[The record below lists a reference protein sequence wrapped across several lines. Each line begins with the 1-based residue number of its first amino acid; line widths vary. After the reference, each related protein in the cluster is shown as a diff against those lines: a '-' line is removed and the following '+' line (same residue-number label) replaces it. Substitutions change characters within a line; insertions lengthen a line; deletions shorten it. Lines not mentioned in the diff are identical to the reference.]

1 MNLKDFRAQYPMY
14 DSMSDEDLV
23 NGLHEKFYSNMPL
36 EDFHKR
42 IEYAPAKATKVTTPA
57 PASTAP
63 PEDEGFF
70 SHLTRTAGNT
80 LPQFVG
86 TAGAAQAVTGLAL
99 GKLGASDTGKE
110 YIEKGLEKMKYAEEH
125 TETRET
131 DEFTNALHKGVGSVM
146 SEWLPSMIGSGVG
159 NAAETLAFMGLG
171 AGVGA
176 LTGAGVGAIPGAVA
190 GAVEKTLVKQ
200 GIKNAAKEIAE
211 KEIEK
216 NVAKGM
222 AKTEAK
228 VLGKTAADKFYE
240 AEATK
245 VAQDMVAK
253 AAYRQA
259 AAKGIGATAGMV
271 GQAGIHGA
279 GEVTGQA
286 YQAEQQR
293 AQQEGRETDINNLDL
308 TRIIPAAVL
317 HSAADYFNEKIGLGA
332 LNLPAAAGESLIL
345 DVLKNI
351 FVTGTKETGGELAQT
366 ILERFGAHLSLAD
379 ADALNDYI
387 NTIAASYGMSVGPG
401 TVGGVKAHL
410 VTKVGTQQKT
420 AEGMEEIRRKGTSAG
435 EVKDNVASATDAETL
450 AGLTPAV
457 GKVGKNKVAL
467 AEEHEDT
474 KTAKANIST
483 TQPSATDQVAAVT
496 TPTETKELTPL
507 KPAELKMTAEEIEDY
522 IEKNKDVKGAKR
534 KNTLKKIERLQTRLE
549 ELKNVEQ
556 PNGQPGGTS
565 TEVVQPAD
573 QGQPA
578 TGAAGP
584 DTNGVVSTGQDAG
597 VPNAGAITKPPSIT
611 VQNAQ
616 GTVNLLKQRNPKLLD
631 QVTELHA
638 QDMTAGQIAKQLNV
652 DVDLI
657 RDIRLGLN
665 LPSQGKASGN
675 SVMNVPGDAQER
687 ATFEAWRDKYNASKT
702 PVKVSPETQK
712 KIDTLEV
719 SIQQL
724 KAQGVPDDN
733 KTLKRQQDQLNK
745 LKNAVKPGPKLSAKR
760 EVEFSPYVYD
770 EDQSPEENV
779 QAAIELGD
787 LHESLHE
794 ATLKEQLEESKQKK
808 APSFEAT
815 EKQREDYDAMR
826 EESQQEAESHNEKR
840 KELVAELERLDQE
853 HDDALRE
860 KHEAEDS
867 GNTEAAVDASRRAEE
882 AFDQYIDAEKALN
895 DHGETKRG
903 LPRWRGELQQDE
915 KDVYFSHIRGKGTP
929 AQHRKAK
936 EVLLNYLNSKKSR
949 PTEHQRVI
957 NSYDENRGTA
967 GTRLGIK
974 FPSWEQLS
982 DKAKSIYLKEIVNNA
997 GLQQDQGFAKL
1008 AQQLNV
1014 ENKEATEREKIQEA
1028 KRIQE
1033 RIEKITKE
1041 SEEQQ
1046 RKDQKL
1052 RDNQRR
1058 NASAYIS
1065 SASFVPD
1072 KVVRMIRDNNLQG
1085 VLGYLKDTVYSNRD
1099 LYKVVANLLHG
1110 MNLNT
1115 NIKLVS
1121 QMPDKS
1127 DDLAQYDPE
1136 TNTIYLSKEGLTAST
1151 ILHEVVHAATV
1162 KVLSHYLSGNHHL
1175 LTPAQLQAAKQ
1186 LEAIMNETR
1195 DQLGAK
1201 YSNAYKNLLEFV
1213 AYAMT
1218 TKELQNDL
1226 SKISPDYKL
1235 YEVLGLNKQ
1244 VITSQLPGKRS
1255 QWSAFKNSVAKIIG
1269 ITKSKAYDP
1278 SKPNFM
1284 LEVAGAFEDIMAV
1297 PTEPIHLPEVLSAK
1311 KPSEKEELKRERQNY
1326 NLKKE
1331 EKPKNWREILNIV
1344 GTAKGWASIGTVFQS
1359 DSTPIRIWEADLA
1372 KAGMIEQVG
1381 DKVNNIYEQLTLTAA
1396 KAKNFFNRY
1405 LDNPIADLHRALA
1418 AYTEAVGYKTIE
1430 AKNISGNLVKKKP
1443 LEQAI
1448 EQLHMYLE
1456 AIHEPERRMVKFI
1469 MSVPLNVA
1477 KNLVHNGKKISA
1489 VARRADIIK
1498 LLNSKNLTKGQ
1509 AQQLRT
1515 ELDNMIFQKDSAGN
1529 IVYINGVP
1537 QVNKLY
1543 VDPAGESPYGMT
1555 STDLTNQM
1563 YNATGLP
1570 LKSDKFMSVEK
1581 IMNEFNSSP
1590 HKKEIQAV
1598 IDALQVIHTRTAEL
1612 NRIGNYWSQPVSN
1625 RVAFY
1630 GWQNYVPL
1638 KGTNKNQGVDE
1649 ILDFDSKK
1657 MGRDL
1662 QEAQAS
1668 FDGRFTTS
1676 NNPILQTI
1684 SDATR
1689 SALRAGRRNY
1699 TLAIKNAIEQGLI
1712 PGGKVGEKI
1721 PFDEREKIDLAPEK
1735 TKNNIIHY
1743 NEDGSIQILTIN
1755 NDKLLNA
1762 IRRSYEKVNPFLKVA
1777 TTLTGGFGQF
1787 HTRYNYAFPPMNFV
1801 RDTIQ
1806 NTFIKMAEEG
1816 PIEAAKYATAVAA
1829 QVIGNRG
1836 LYKAY
1841 KFASLYKN
1849 GDDASIVK
1857 LNDLVK
1863 KDAYIADMA
1872 DFSRYGGM
1880 TTVLEGVGLKSA
1892 FEEINKDINRS
1903 GVVKTK
1909 EAADK
1914 VIDTWIDM
1922 FEFASRTSA
1931 YSLKKKQIVK
1941 ELLARGKTEQQA
1953 NEAAM
1958 ESAAAYAKN
1967 LANFEQTSKG
1977 GKLLGSAFMFFRPSA
1992 TGAARNVQ
2000 ALVPAFRSLK
2010 DVVEGLPDYIKN
2022 DPAALES
2029 FKQKYAKEQL
2039 NARITTVVLISL
2051 GSLAYTMAYSVA
2063 DDDDF
2068 GRNEVAT
2075 DNMQQWQRYARFHI
2089 PKSLTKDILG
2099 INEPVVFQMPWGFGL
2114 GALASMGAQI
2124 TAAGMGHQSWGD
2136 AGANVFSS
2144 MLDSFLPIP
2153 FSKMSPK
2160 DDPGAWLVDSLMPSV
2175 ARPIVEFVMNKNGL
2189 GQKIYSDQ
2197 NRRLGDAYTGGD
2209 NIPEMYKDAA
2219 QWIFN
2224 NGIFGSDIGEHD
2236 ISPNTLYFL
2245 ANNYFD
2251 GIGRIAETAYG
2262 LPDLTHGERDFNP
2275 RTDTFLF
2282 NSFFGARSNVDS
2294 REFTQVE
2301 AKIEDMKK
2309 ALKTLDEKNPMGAI
2323 AYEENHP
2330 FARQII
2336 DIYNHQVNG
2345 ELRELR
2351 HRATMVRTDPN
2362 LGFQDKKDQL
2372 KQNIELQNI
2381 IKRNMLDTF
2390 EAYDIKP

>member
-1 MNLKDFRAQYPMY
+1 M
-14 DSMSDEDLV
+14 
-23 NGLHEKFYSNMPL
+23 
-36 EDFHKR
+36 
-42 IEYAPAKATKVTTPA
+42 
-57 PASTAP
+57 
-63 PEDEGFF
+63 
-70 SHLTRTAGNT
+70 
-80 LPQFVG
+80 
-86 TAGAAQAVTGLAL
+86 
-99 GKLGASDTGKE
+99 
-110 YIEKGLEKMKYAEEH
+110 
-125 TETRET
+125 
-131 DEFTNALHKGVGSVM
+131 
-146 SEWLPSMIGSGVG
+146 
-159 NAAETLAFMGLG
+159 
-171 AGVGA
+171 
-176 LTGAGVGAIPGAVA
+176 
-190 GAVEKTLVKQ
+190 
-200 GIKNAAKEIAE
+200 
-211 KEIEK
+211 
-216 NVAKGM
+216 
-222 AKTEAK
+222 
-228 VLGKTAADKFYE
+228 
-240 AEATK
+240 
-245 VAQDMVAK
+245 
-253 AAYRQA
+253 
-259 AAKGIGATAGMV
+259 
-271 GQAGIHGA
+271 
-279 GEVTGQA
+279 
-286 YQAEQQR
+286 
-293 AQQEGRETDINNLDL
+293 
-308 TRIIPAAVL
+308 
-317 HSAADYFNEKIGLGA
+317 
-332 LNLPAAAGESLIL
+332 
-345 DVLKNI
+345 
-351 FVTGTKETGGELAQT
+351 
-366 ILERFGAHLSLAD
+366 
-379 ADALNDYI
+379 
-387 NTIAASYGMSVGPG
+387 
-401 TVGGVKAHL
+401 
-410 VTKVGTQQKT
+410 
-420 AEGMEEIRRKGTSAG
+420 
-435 EVKDNVASATDAETL
+435 
-450 AGLTPAV
+450 
-457 GKVGKNKVAL
+457 
-467 AEEHEDT
+467 
-474 KTAKANIST
+474 
-483 TQPSATDQVAAVT
+483 
-496 TPTETKELTPL
+496 
-507 KPAELKMTAEEIEDY
+507 
-522 IEKNKDVKGAKR
+522 
-534 KNTLKKIERLQTRLE
+534 
-549 ELKNVEQ
+549 
-556 PNGQPGGTS
+556 
-565 TEVVQPAD
+565 
-573 QGQPA
+573 
-578 TGAAGP
+578 
-584 DTNGVVSTGQDAG
+584 
-597 VPNAGAITKPPSIT
+597 
-611 VQNAQ
+611 
-616 GTVNLLKQRNPKLLD
+616 
-631 QVTELHA
+631 
-638 QDMTAGQIAKQLNV
+638 
-652 DVDLI
+652 
-657 RDIRLGLN
+657 
-665 LPSQGKASGN
+665 
-675 SVMNVPGDAQER
+675 
-687 ATFEAWRDKYNASKT
+687 
-702 PVKVSPETQK
+702 
-712 KIDTLEV
+712 
-719 SIQQL
+719 
-724 KAQGVPDDN
+724 
-733 KTLKRQQDQLNK
+733 
-745 LKNAVKPGPKLSAKR
+745 
-760 EVEFSPYVYD
+760 
-770 EDQSPEENV
+770 
-779 QAAIELGD
+779 
-787 LHESLHE
+787 HESLHE

-1284 LEVAGAFEDIMAV
+1284 LEVASAFEDIMAV

-1469 MSVPLNVA
+1469 MSVPLSVA

-1598 IDALQVIHTRTAEL
+1598 IDALQVIHTT
-1612 NRIGNYWSQPVSN
+1612 
-1625 RVAFY
+1625 
-1630 GWQNYVPL
+1630 VPL
-1638 KGTNKNQGVDE
+1638 
-1649 ILDFDSKK
+1649 SY
-1657 MGRDL
+1657 
-1662 QEAQAS
+1662 S
-1668 FDGRFTTS
+1668 
-1676 NNPILQTI
+1676 TI
-1684 SDATR
+1684 
-1689 SALRAGRRNY
+1689 
-1699 TLAIKNAIEQGLI
+1699 
-1712 PGGKVGEKI
+1712 
-1721 PFDEREKIDLAPEK
+1721 
-1735 TKNNIIHY
+1735 
-1743 NEDGSIQILTIN
+1743 
-1755 NDKLLNA
+1755 
-1762 IRRSYEKVNPFLKVA
+1762 
-1777 TTLTGGFGQF
+1777 
-1787 HTRYNYAFPPMNFV
+1787 
-1801 RDTIQ
+1801 
-1806 NTFIKMAEEG
+1806 
-1816 PIEAAKYATAVAA
+1816 
-1829 QVIGNRG
+1829 
-1836 LYKAY
+1836 
-1841 KFASLYKN
+1841 
-1849 GDDASIVK
+1849 
-1857 LNDLVK
+1857 
-1863 KDAYIADMA
+1863 
-1872 DFSRYGGM
+1872 
-1880 TTVLEGVGLKSA
+1880 TTVLL
-1892 FEEINKDINRS
+1892 
-1903 GVVKTK
+1903 
-1909 EAADK
+1909 
-1914 VIDTWIDM
+1914 
-1922 FEFASRTSA
+1922 
-1931 YSLKKKQIVK
+1931 
-1941 ELLARGKTEQQA
+1941 
-1953 NEAAM
+1953 
-1958 ESAAAYAKN
+1958 
-1967 LANFEQTSKG
+1967 
-1977 GKLLGSAFMFFRPSA
+1977 
-1992 TGAARNVQ
+1992 
-2000 ALVPAFRSLK
+2000 
-2010 DVVEGLPDYIKN
+2010 
-2022 DPAALES
+2022 
-2029 FKQKYAKEQL
+2029 
-2039 NARITTVVLISL
+2039 TVV
-2051 GSLAYTMAYSVA
+2051 
-2063 DDDDF
+2063 
-2068 GRNEVAT
+2068 
-2075 DNMQQWQRYARFHI
+2075 
-2089 PKSLTKDILG
+2089 
-2099 INEPVVFQMPWGFGL
+2099 
-2114 GALASMGAQI
+2114 
-2124 TAAGMGHQSWGD
+2124 
-2136 AGANVFSS
+2136 
-2144 MLDSFLPIP
+2144 
-2153 FSKMSPK
+2153 
-2160 DDPGAWLVDSLMPSV
+2160 
-2175 ARPIVEFVMNKNGL
+2175 
-2189 GQKIYSDQ
+2189 
-2197 NRRLGDAYTGGD
+2197 
-2209 NIPEMYKDAA
+2209 
-2219 QWIFN
+2219 
-2224 NGIFGSDIGEHD
+2224 
-2236 ISPNTLYFL
+2236 
-2245 ANNYFD
+2245 
-2251 GIGRIAETAYG
+2251 
-2262 LPDLTHGERDFNP
+2262 
-2275 RTDTFLF
+2275 
-2282 NSFFGARSNVDS
+2282 
-2294 REFTQVE
+2294 
-2301 AKIEDMKK
+2301 
-2309 ALKTLDEKNPMGAI
+2309 
-2323 AYEENHP
+2323 
-2330 FARQII
+2330 
-2336 DIYNHQVNG
+2336 
-2345 ELRELR
+2345 R
-2351 HRATMVRTDPN
+2351 HTT
-2362 LGFQDKKDQL
+2362 
-2372 KQNIELQNI
+2372 
-2381 IKRNMLDTF
+2381 
-2390 EAYDIKP
+2390 